1 LPLFTSVSDTDY
13 SRKPGFRQTGFSES
27 RPLYGARLQSDAF
40 SGHLASVVRKSVEES
55 SVRFLRRRFEQQPL
69 PPPHPKPLSTSSSQ
83 PVPLRSLDV
92 SLGFELARW
101 STRCPPPQPL
111 RRSRGE
117 ALWPCSLLASL
128 SPSCAAV
135 PIHELPR
142 RLILGNRAS
151 GIRGSRKLGFRFS
164 AFSETPGQKEG
175 RGIANASLALILS
188 LKGYCGG
195 SICRC
200 LYHGSLSVI
209 EYRPSSL

>member
-1 LPLFTSVSDTDY
+1 MYPVSDKRA
-13 SRKPGFRQTGFSES
+13 SRKLAPYLALGYRATH
-27 RPLYGARLQSDAF
+27 F

-128 SPSCAAV
+128 SPSCAARNDAAKRNLVHLRRLSRRDEKSKELRSVEVPVV
-135 PIHELPR
+135 PIHELPTR
-142 RLILGNRAS
+142 GLLGNS
-151 GIRGSRKLGFRFS
+151 EGIRRAG
-164 AFSETPGQKEG
+164 T
-175 RGIANASLALILS
+175 
-188 LKGYCGG
+188 
-195 SICRC
+195 
-200 LYHGSLSVI
+200 V
-209 EYRPSSL
+209 RPRPLLPLCECF